1 MLGKEH
7 AEHTLQCPDF
17 VSTGLQNHEESYFAC
32 SFEMKRFMY
41 RPTMETHNF
50 PKTTAGQKTKIKA
63 VNMAY
68 FELLQFIES

>member
-32 SFEMKRFMY
+32 SFEMEEIHVGLLWKLITF
-41 RPTMETHNF
+41 
-50 PKTTAGQKTKIKA
+50 QKPPQVKK
-63 VNMAY
+63 
-68 FELLQFIES
+68 LKLKQ